1 MLLTGRNLSKS
12 YGPRQL
18 FSGITLG
25 LSEGE
30 RVGLIGAN
38 GSGKSTLLRIFAG
51 EEVADEGEL
60 IARRQLRVGYVPQVD
75 TFAEGKSCLD
85 IVADAVDA
93 HLDEHE
99 RHVRA
104 GILLDRAGFAD
115 PSVASAT
122 LSGGWRKRLAIVRE
136 LALEPD
142 LLLMDEP
149 TNHLDIEGIVWLEDL
164 IEDAPFATLTVS
176 HDRRFLEEIA
186 NRIIELGRAYPE
198 GYLSHAGTYSEFVEK
213 REEFL
218 AAQEGRQRALA
229 SGVRREIEW
238 LRRGAKARTTKAKGR
253 IERAGEMTSELADL
267 RQRNV
272 PQSAATIDFSASD
285 RKTKKLIQLQ
295 KVAKAMGGRELFRD
309 VTLTLSPGAKLGLV
323 GPNGSGKSTLI
334 RLLRGELAPDSG
346 SVVRADQL
354 QIVVFDQH
362 REQLEP
368 QQPLRRAL
376 SPMGDTL
383 VFGGSP
389 MHVSGWAKR
398 FLFRADQLDMP
409 VGELSGGEQARVLIA
424 RLMLAPA
431 DVLIL
436 DEPTNDLDIPTLD
449 VLESSL
455 EEFPGAMVLVTH
467 DRYLIDRVATE
478 VLGLDGKGNA
488 QVYADLAQWERG
500 LEASKR
506 AAMVQKKTPAPA
518 SASRS
523 ERPADSNAKKRL
535 SWKEQKELEGMESA
549 ILEAETRMQEL
560 EARVHEPSV
569 AADHVKMRES
579 YQALS
584 EAQADVE
591 RLYARWSELDGK
603 RT

>member
-1 MLLTGRNLSKS
+1 MLLTGRKLSKS
-12 YGPRQL
+12 FGPRLL

-25 LSEGE
+25 MNEGE

-38 GSGKSTLLRIFAG
+38 GSGKSTLLRIFASQ
-51 EEVADEGEL
+51 EVPDEGEL
-60 IARRQLRVGYVPQVD
+60 IARRQLRVGYVPQTD
-75 TFAEGKSCLD
+75 LFDDSRTCLD
-85 IVADAVDA
+85 IVSDAVDA
-93 HLDEHE
+93 HVDDHE
-99 RHVRA
+99 RHLNA
-104 GILLDRAGFAD
+104 GILLDRAGFINPTAT
-115 PSVASAT
+115 AGT

-136 LALEPD
+136 LAREPD

-149 TNHLDIEGIVWLEDL
+149 TNHLDIEGIIWLEDL
-164 IEDAPFATLTVS
+164 IEAAPFATLTVS

-218 AAQEGRQRALA
+218 AAQEGRERALA

-253 IERAGEMTSELADL
+253 IDRAGEMMSELTDL

-272 PQSAATIDFSASD
+272 QQSAASIQFGASE
-285 RKTKKLIQLQ
+285 RKTRKLIDVKNISKSL
-295 KVAKAMGGRELFRD
+295 GGKQLFRN
-309 VTLTLSPGAKLGLV
+309 VNFTLAPGTKLGLV

-334 RLLRGELAPDSG
+334 RLIQNNLAPDAG
-346 SVVRADQL
+346 TIIRADQL
-354 QIVVFDQH
+354 QLVVFDQH

-368 QQPLRRAL
+368 ELPLRRAL

-383 VFGGSP
+383 IFQGTP

-398 FLFRADQLDMP
+398 FLFSADQLDLP

-424 RLMLAPA
+424 RLMLRQA

-455 EEFPGAMVLVTH
+455 EEFPGAVVLVTH

-478 VLGLDGKGNA
+478 VLGLDGKGGA
-488 QVYADLAQWERG
+488 QLYADLAQWERA
-500 LEASKR
+500 LEVSKR
-506 AAMVQKKTPAPA
+506 AESTPKKATAPTA
-518 SASRS
+518 RQDSAPNTSSR
-523 ERPADSNAKKRL
+523 KRL
-535 SWKEQKELEGMESA
+535 SWKEQKELEGMEST
-549 ILEAETRMQEL
+549 ILAAETRAQEL
-560 EARVHEPSV
+560 DLRVHDPTTI
-569 AADHVKMRES
+569 ADHVKIRDAYRE
-579 YQALS
+579 LS
-584 EAQADVE
+584 QAQAEVN
-591 RLYARWSELDGK
+591 RLYARWSELDAQ